1 MAGRQWKKRV
11 RGKDRVVDCKVNRDR
26 LSLPRNTSI
35 LRSSGK
41 GMFRVVVNQINRD
54 RLSLPRDAWKVK
66 TSGGR
71 HGGSGCQ
78 PRLRSPVSTRL
89 CSLSRWLLLPALTLT
104 LSACM
109 VGPDYQ
115 KPEADIPDK
124 WRVEY
129 QQAAEVAN
137 TSWWYRFND
146 AVLDDLIETALEN
159 NRDIRIAAARVEE
172 FAALVDV
179 TRSGLFPQIGY
190 DGTADRSKTSLDTVN
205 GLPQGISRT
214 NDLYNA
220 TLNVGWELD
229 IWGKIRRATE
239 SARANL
245 LAQEEARRTVIL
257 SLVTAVATGY
267 VDLRSLDRQLEIAI
281 RTRKSR
287 ADAVDLFELKFKGGV
302 ISELEVAQ
310 VRSEYEQ
317 AAVRVPAIERTIAL
331 RENSLSILLGRN
343 PGPIPRGKTIDDLIL
358 PEVPQD
364 IPSALLERRP
374 DIRLAE
380 QNLIS
385 ANAQI
390 GVAKAQYFPTI
401 SLSGLFGYASTSLSE
416 LFSSSANLWD
426 INAAALG
433 PIFSGGRLSGQLRAS
448 KAVQRQVLQ
457 GYLRAVQTAFRE
469 VDDAL
474 VSTQKRREE
483 LQAQGR
489 QVVALEDYARLAQ
502 LNYDEGQ
509 VSYIEVLDAQRRLF
523 DSELI
528 YAQTQNSVYAALI
541 SVYKAIGGGWV
552 VDAEYLANEVDFP
565 VDQQH
570 QPVPGAGQT
579 GESDKVGAGS

>member
-11 RGKDRVVDCKVNRDR
+11 RGKDRVVDCKVIRDR

-579 GESDKVGAGS
+579 SESDKVGAGS